1 MPKCEVIA
9 IANQKGGVG
18 KTTTTLSLGV
28 ALAKQ
33 GQRVLL
39 VDADPQASLTT
50 WMGWQDQDSLPA
62 TLSTLLTQYM
72 EDKSI
77 KTKECILHHSE
88 ENIDLIPSSI
98 ELAKIEVD
106 LMSTMSRE
114 YALKNCLSEVK
125 DNYDFILIDCM
136 PSLGMMTINSL
147 ACADKVIIPVQPH
160 YLAAKGMT
168 DLLSTISKIRKQIN
182 PQLKIDGLLLT
193 LVDNRTNL
201 TKDTSKQLKEDF
213 GKYIKVY
220 ETKIPMAIKVA
231 ESSSLGKSVL
241 SYDKNG
247 KVAEAY
253 CSIAKE
259 VLDNN
264 AKDRKKNAVV
274 NECVR

>member
-1 MPKCEVIA
+1 
-9 IANQKGGVG
+9 
-18 KTTTTLSLGV
+18 
-28 ALAKQ
+28 
-33 GQRVLL
+33 
-39 VDADPQASLTT
+39 
-50 WMGWQDQDSLPA
+50 MGWQDQDSLPA

-77 KTKECILHHSE
+77 KTKECILHHNE

-114 YALKNCLSEVK
+114 YAIKNCLSEVK

-182 PQLKIDGLLLT
+182 PHLKIDGLLLT

>member
-77 KTKECILHHSE
+77 KTKECILHHNE

-264 AKDRKKNAVV
+264 AKDRKKNAIV

>member
-1 MPKCEVIA
+1 MSKCEVIA

-18 KTTTTLSLGV
+18 KTTTTLSLGA
-28 ALAKQ
+28 ALAKE
-33 GQRVLL
+33 GKKVLL

-50 WMGWQDQDSLPA
+50 WMGWHDQDSLPI
-62 TLSTLLTQYM
+62 TLSTLLNRYM
-72 EDKSI
+72 EDRTINS
-77 KTKECILHHSE
+77 KECILQHK

-98 ELAKIEVD
+98 ELAKTEVD

-114 YALKNCLSEVK
+114 YALKNCLSEIK
-125 DNYDFILIDCM
+125 ENYDYILIDCM

-201 TKDTSKQLKEDF
+201 SKDTLKQLKEDF

-231 ESSSLGKSVL
+231 ESTSVGKSIL

-253 CSIAKE
+253 SSIAKE
-259 VLDNN
+259 VLDSG
-264 AKDRKKNAVV
+264 KDRKKNAIV
-274 NECVR
+274 NEFTR

>member
-1 MPKCEVIA
+1 MPKCEIIA

-77 KTKECILHHSE
+77 KTKECILHHNE

-201 TKDTSKQLKEDF
+201 TKDTSNQLKEDF